1 MKKIIILNGI
11 RILIEY
17 IITYY
22 PSYKIAERNKN
33 ELLVTLIKEGI
44 KKDLA
49 IDFDSKQEMEKA
61 VNLLDEHFLIEQTP
75 II

>member
-1 MKKIIILNGI
+1 MKKNIILNGI